1 MLDAP
6 LVRPSRFWL
15 TLLVWV
21 GACAGGPRAARPAP
35 TPARVVN
42 VDVEPLR
49 VDVSRRPDGR
59 SRVDVYDA
67 RQLFDQASA
76 ALDAERYDEALALYD
91 RMVAAF
97 PASPLVPP
105 AIFNAGLALEGKQD
119 LPGAA
124 ARYLE
129 VVRRAPTSR
138 HGLDAHI
145 RAGAVM
151 AELERW
157 ADALRIYGEV
167 DARRDLEEADRI
179 ELLARRG
186 YVLVE
191 SLRYPEAEQ
200 SLLGAVEVAA
210 RAQRERTPASDS
222 FAAMARYYLAE
233 IPRRQAE
240 DVRLEL
246 PEARLEE
253 RLETKAKLVLVA
265 QRRFEDT
272 IRVGDLLWATAAGYQ
287 LGAMQ
292 QDLWRSLMAAPIPRL
307 EPDAVT
313 MYTNEVR
320 GLARAH
326 LEKAL
331 AAHRMNV
338 SVADRNAARTP
349 WSERSRQRVTEIQS
363 LLAGGAVPLPGPS
376 PAR

>member
-1 MLDAP
+1 MLRAAF
-6 LVRPSRFWL
+6 VRTASLGL
-15 TLLVWV
+15 TLAVWV
-21 GACAGGPRAARPAP
+21 GACAGGSRGARPAP
-35 TPARVVN
+35 VRVVN

-49 VDVSRRPDGR
+49 VDVSRGPSGR

-67 RQLFDQASA
+67 RQLFDQAGA
-76 ALDAERYDEALALYD
+76 ALDADRYDQALALYD

-97 PASPLVPP
+97 PASPLVLP
-105 AIFNAGLALEGKQD
+105 ALFNAGLALEGKRD
-119 LPGAA
+119 LAGAA
-124 ARYLE
+124 ARYLD
-129 VVRRAPTSR
+129 VVRRGPTSR
-138 HGLDAHI
+138 HGLDAQI

-157 ADALRIYGEV
+157 ADSLRIYDEV
-167 DARRDLEEADRI
+167 AARSDLSTADRI
-179 ELLARRG
+179 EVLARRG

-191 SLRYPEAEQ
+191 SARYLEAEPT
-200 SLLGAVEVAA
+200 LA
-210 RAQRERTPASDS
+210 RAIELADRTRRERTPASDS
-222 FAAMARYYLAE
+222 FVAMAHYYLGE
-233 IPRRQAE
+233 IPRRAAA

-253 RLETKAKLVLVA
+253 RIERKANLVLVA

-292 QDLWRSLMAAPIPRL
+292 HDLWRSLLAAPVPRL
-307 EPDAVT
+307 EPDAIIV
-313 MYTNEVR
+313 YTTEVR

-338 SVADRNAARTP
+338 SVADRNGARTP
-349 WSERSRQRVTEIQS
+349 WSEESRKRIQEIE
-363 LLAGGAVPLPGPS
+363 LVLAGGPASLPGP
-376 PAR
+376 PPVR